1 MWSTEEG
8 SGKQLQ
14 YSCLEKPINSMKR
27 QKDMT
32 PEHEPPRLVGVQ
44 YATKE
49 EPRNSSRNN
58 EEAESKQK
66 QHPVMDVPGVKVNP
80 NAIKN
85 NIA

>member
-1 MWSTEEG
+1 MNIWK
-8 SGKQLQ
+8 GK
-14 YSCLEKPINSMKR
+14 K
-27 QKDMT
+27 
-32 PEHEPPRLVGVQ
+32 VGVQ

-58 EEAESKQK
+58 EEAESKKK
-66 QHPVMDVPGVKVNP
+66 QHPVMDVSGVKVNP